1 MQGGIPV
8 SRHPWWY
15 NATESCT
22 TLVRSQAW
30 IWCFLVMKAM
40 SVDLSIGLWWFML
53 RDKRHC
59 LHVLWFEPGNAT
71 CNNPTP
77 SKYSNPC
84 ARTQYQCNITY
95 KNINS
100 IENCIYIVQLCSA
113 FQTVECKIQNKTV
126 LQKSKEKVHAV
137 VFVEW
142 KPQACRLNVMRQHL
156 NARRMT

>member
-1 MQGGIPV
+1 MFMQGGIPV

-77 SKYSNPC
+77 SKYSTPC

-95 KNINS
+95 KHINS
-100 IENCIYIVQLCSA
+100 IGKLHLHCATLLSLSNSRMQNPEHDCVEKCMQLLCCWVKLNL
-113 FQTVECKIQNKTV
+113 TPECNETTP
-126 LQKSKEKVHAV
+126 E
-137 VFVEW
+137 
-142 KPQACRLNVMRQHL
+142 C
-156 NARRMT
+156 